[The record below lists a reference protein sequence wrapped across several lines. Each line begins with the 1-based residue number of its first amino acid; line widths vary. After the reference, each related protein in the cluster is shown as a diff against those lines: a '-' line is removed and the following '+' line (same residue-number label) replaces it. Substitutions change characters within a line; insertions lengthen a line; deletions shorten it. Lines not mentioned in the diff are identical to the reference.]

1 MSDLLSALQASLVT
15 LAMQRVELAARKANL
30 DAKMTAFAD
39 TMRDE
44 RSILAHSASVCA
56 NTENDTRALAVLV
69 REHTGEK
76 KPTLGVEIKD
86 APTYSITDHAAA
98 LAWAKASLIG
108 YVPESI
114 DVSAI
119 TGTVAKLGVTLAFV
133 QKHDGYKAYIASDLL
148 AVITL
153 PTTEAA

>member
-1 MSDLLSALQASLVT
+1 MSDLLTALETSLVT
-15 LAMQRVELAARKANL
+15 LAVQRVELAARKANL

-44 RSILAHSASVCA
+44 ATALKTLVAECA

-76 KPTLGVEIKD
+76 KPTPGVEIKD
-86 APTYSITDHAAA
+86 AATYSITDHAAA
-98 LAWAKASLIG
+98 LTWARASLIG

-133 QKHDGYKAYIASDLL
+133 QKRDGYKAYIATDLL
-148 AVITL
+148 NVITL
-153 PTTEAA
+153 PAQEAA